1 MGFFLNLSKAK
12 LFIDK
17 TKLRVQMF
25 ISYFMDTFS
34 FQI

>member
-1 MGFFLNLSKAK
+1 MGFFLNLSKGK

-17 TKLRVQMF
+17 IKLHVQTF